1 MWTIILQCRVAA
13 NLQFVW
19 MCVLISLG
27 KIHMSQDAELRDCCL
42 VAKWCLPLY
51 NPMDCST
58 PVSPVL
64 DYLPE
69 FAQIHVCWVG
79 DAIQPSYPLPPSS
92 PFAFSLS
99 QHYQSFQSIQGWFPL
114 GLAGFISLLSK
125 GLSRVYSRSQFES
138 INSSALSLLYSPVL
152 TSIHDYWKIHSY
164 DYQSLVSKVMSL
176 LFNTLYLW

>member
-27 KIHMSQDAELRDCCL
+27 NIHISQVAELHDCCL
-42 VAKWCLPLY
+42 VAKWCLPFY
-51 NPMDCST
+51 KPMDCST

-79 DAIQPSYPLPPSS
+79 DAIQPSHPLPPSS
-92 PFAFSLS
+92 PFAFNLS
-99 QHYQSFQSIQGWFPL
+99 QHQDLFQWVDSKILELQLYYQSFQSIQGWFPL

-125 GLSRVYSRSQFES
+125 GLSRVYSSITIWKRQFF
-138 INSSALSLLYSPVL
+138 SAQPSL
-152 TSIHDYWKIHSY
+152 
-164 DYQSLVSKVMSL
+164 
-176 LFNTLYLW
+176 

>member
-27 KIHMSQDAELRDCCL
+27 NIHISQVAELHDCCL
-42 VAKWCLPLY
+42 VTKWCLPLY
-51 NPMDCST
+51 KPMDCST

-79 DAIQPSYPLPPSS
+79 DAIQLSHPLPPSS
-92 PFAFSLS
+92 PFAFNLS
-99 QHYQSFQSIQGWFPL
+99 QHQGLFPL
-114 GLAGFISLLSK
+114 SWLFASGGQSTGASTPRIYKCILQGYMCVYLQYLASLGIHHSD
-125 GLSRVYSRSQFES
+125 
-138 INSSALSLLYSPVL
+138 SALYMNTDCVL
-152 TSIHDYWKIHSY
+152 FTH
-164 DYQSLVSKVMSL
+164 
-176 LFNTLYLW
+176 